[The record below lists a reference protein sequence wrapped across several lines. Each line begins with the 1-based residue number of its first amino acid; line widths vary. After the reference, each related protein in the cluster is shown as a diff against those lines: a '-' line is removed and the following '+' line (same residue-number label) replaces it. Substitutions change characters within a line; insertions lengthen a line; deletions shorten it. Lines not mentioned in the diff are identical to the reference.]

1 MQIIN
6 LRERPEYAQRGIQ
19 YFQEKWATEE
29 NKIMYED
36 AVLRSL
42 KTENPLPIWYLMEA
56 EGQIIGCAGLIT
68 NDFISAADLWPWLCA
83 LYIEEDRRGK
93 NLGKELIFQIRKD
106 SLKAGFPS
114 LYLCTH
120 HIGFYEKYGF
130 CYIGDG
136 YHPWGESTRI
146 YEYTNHEQEK

>member
-1 MQIIN
+1 MIQIIN
-6 LRERPEYAQRGIQ
+6 LREQPEYAQRGIQ

-36 AVLRSL
+36 AILRSL
-42 KTENPLPIWYLMEA
+42 KTESPLPIWYLMED

-93 NLGKELIFQIRKD
+93 ALASKLILRIRED
-106 SLKAGFPS
+106 ASKAGFPS

-130 CYIGDG
+130 RYIGDG

-146 YEYTNHEQEK
+146 YEYVKQE